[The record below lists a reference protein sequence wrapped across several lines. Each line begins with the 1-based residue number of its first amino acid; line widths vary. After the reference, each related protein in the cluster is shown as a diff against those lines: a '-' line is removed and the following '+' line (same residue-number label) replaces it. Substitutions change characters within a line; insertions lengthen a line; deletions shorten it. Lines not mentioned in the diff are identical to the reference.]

1 MGDLKH
7 RIVVKSDGRITIPET
22 TRKQLG
28 IRENSVLELEVY
40 AGDKILLTVL
50 VK

>member
-1 MGDLKH
+1 
-7 RIVVKSDGRITIPET
+7 VIPEEAC
-22 TRKQLG
+22 KELG
-28 IRENSVLELEVY
+28 IGENSVLELEVY